1 MPLRRVLAAALVL
14 APGRCSAAAPRRAEG
29 AAGPPRAGRAEGA
42 GARRA
47 AAGELLAV
55 GQRSSH
61 AVEAREGSPTHV
73 TAAPDVQA
81 EEFEKHQGVK
91 RWDHLESSAG
101 GNDKSTEW
109 RAEKGGGAVPWLAAA
124 FFIVLIGSMP
134 VVGAVGSGG
143 LTKTHVLESAFLYTW
158 LLGGLYMFTNV
169 LIFQSPHFQHPRP
182 LCLEESVY
190 LFAQILTTVG
200 YGDITPARPRG
211 QLCVGIFVFTAVLL
225 ISSMVQDMLG
235 VFRTMMEASMD
246 GADEGERSKSPR
258 SEQHALKKAFEPVV
272 YASIVFCFFA
282 AGGTLFFTYYPGEE
296 KTLAEAVYMSLITLS
311 TVGFGAFTPST
322 HEWWLGPIG
331 CYLAALL

>member
-1 MPLRRVLAAALVL
+1 
-14 APGRCSAAAPRRAEG
+14 
-29 AAGPPRAGRAEGA
+29 
-42 GARRA
+42 
-47 AAGELLAV
+47 V

-211 QLCVGIFVFTAVLL
+211 QLCVGIFVLTAVLL

-235 VFRTMMEASMD
+235 VFRAMMEASMD

-258 SEQHALKKAFEPVV
+258 SEKHALKKAFEPVV

-296 KTLAEAVYMSLITLS
+296 KNIGRGSLHVADNPQHRRIRGVHAVHARRNGGWGLLDAIWLLFSDGGCHQPCGVRLEPE
-311 TVGFGAFTPST
+311 GPRDQAHGGAWS
-322 HEWWLGPIG
+322 
-331 CYLAALL
+331 